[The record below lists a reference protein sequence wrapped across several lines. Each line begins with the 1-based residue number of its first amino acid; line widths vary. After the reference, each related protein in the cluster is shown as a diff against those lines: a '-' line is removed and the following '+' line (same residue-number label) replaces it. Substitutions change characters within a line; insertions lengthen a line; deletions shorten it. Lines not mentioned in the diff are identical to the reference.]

1 MGKKYTNDL
10 LIISGTADPVV
21 PISSVRQ
28 AVNSV
33 YKNAEL
39 VEFEGEGHGFS
50 KAKEWEARA
59 LMLEF
64 MENL

>member
-1 MGKKYTNDL
+1 M
-10 LIISGTADPVV
+10 LIISGTSDPVV

-33 YKNAEL
+33 YKNGKL
-39 VEFEGEGHGFS
+39 VEFQGEGHGFS
-50 KAKEWEARA
+50 KTKEAEARQ

-64 MENL
+64 MNDNKIEQ